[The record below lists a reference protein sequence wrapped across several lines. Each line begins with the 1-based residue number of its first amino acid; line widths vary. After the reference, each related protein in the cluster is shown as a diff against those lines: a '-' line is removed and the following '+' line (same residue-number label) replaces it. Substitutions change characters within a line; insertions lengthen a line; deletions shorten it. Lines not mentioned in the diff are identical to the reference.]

1 MTKKTQYRVIIEVF
15 EAVDFDDRTYWEFI
29 SPLFDDEF
37 EAKELAEL
45 LNENAVA
52 GPDIDLNVFI
62 QPYEV

>member
-1 MTKKTQYRVIIEVF
+1 MF